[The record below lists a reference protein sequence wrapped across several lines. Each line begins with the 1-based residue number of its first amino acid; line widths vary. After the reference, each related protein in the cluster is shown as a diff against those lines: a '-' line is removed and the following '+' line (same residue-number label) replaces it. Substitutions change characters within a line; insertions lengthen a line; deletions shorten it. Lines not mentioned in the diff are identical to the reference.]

1 MFSAFD
7 PAYEC
12 GYAAGAAFVLAA
24 CVMHL
29 KGHPRTAIA
38 LLALGATVLR
48 CVAAAL
54 DPFLNDW
61 DEAYHAVVAKNLMEH
76 PLTPMLYRETALP
89 ISSHWPEQHIW
100 LHKPPFFLW
109 QIALSLKLFG
119 LHPWAVRLPS
129 VFWTSLLVPVIWRM
143 GTLLRNERTGFI
155 AAALCACS
163 YLLQELTAGMIN
175 TDHNDS
181 VFIATV
187 ACSWLAWL
195 EHVRNASLR
204 WAVATG
210 LVSACA
216 VLTKWYVGGVVFLP
230 WTIWLVL
237 QRFSRTALRTYLMG
251 AVALL
256 LPVCAWLLH
265 IITWFP
271 AEARFEQ
278 VFKTL
283 HFSVAMDGHSGSPW
297 FHFEV
302 IDTLLPPLTWW
313 TVLPA
318 CLWLLWRCRGM
329 AHRLLIGAP
338 LLAVHLF
345 FALAATKMICYTLV
359 LLPIY
364 MLAIGSAMDDLIALI
379 KHQLVRQGAFII
391 AFVALCAYGMNMPK
405 VEATHSLIG
414 NGLADPRWRQQN
426 LMAMHDFPKLARF
439 LSSNEKPI
447 VFNMCRNHHLRYMFA
462 YGTEVWA
469 KPPDAPAVDR
479 LRQKGY
485 SVFVIQDGADPTS
498 FPSTT
503 ILVPDSVFSISKDVR
518 M

>member
-1 MFSAFD
+1 
-7 PAYEC
+7 
-12 GYAAGAAFVLAA
+12 
-24 CVMHL
+24 
-29 KGHPRTAIA
+29 
-38 LLALGATVLR
+38 
-48 CVAAAL
+48 
-54 DPFLNDW
+54 
-61 DEAYHAVVAKNLMEH
+61 
-76 PLTPMLYRETALP
+76 
-89 ISSHWPEQHIW
+89 
-100 LHKPPFFLW
+100 
-109 QIALSLKLFG
+109 
-119 LHPWAVRLPS
+119 
-129 VFWTSLLVPVIWRM
+129 
-143 GTLLRNERTGFI
+143 
-155 AAALCACS
+155 
-163 YLLQELTAGMIN
+163 ELTAGMIN

-181 VFIATV
+181 VFIAAV
-187 ACSWLAWL
+187 ACSWWAWL
-195 EHVRNASLR
+195 EHVRNGSLR

-210 LVSACA
+210 LFSACA

-230 WTIWLVL
+230 WTIWLIL

-498 FPSTT
+498 FPSTA